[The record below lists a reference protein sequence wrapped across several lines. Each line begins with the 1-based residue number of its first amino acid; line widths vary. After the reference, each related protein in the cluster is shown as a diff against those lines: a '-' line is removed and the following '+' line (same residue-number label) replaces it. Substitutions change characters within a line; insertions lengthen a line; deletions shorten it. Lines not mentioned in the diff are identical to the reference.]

1 MDTKKITIIHLSVTA
16 GLVILMEWAAK
27 RAGAGL
33 HWPEYAWLGTVR
45 ILEATALISYFIWA
59 GPGANAMG
67 LGRNRLF
74 PGVLTGLI
82 WSLCF
87 AAIAAAGLGVLYL
100 SGVNALT
107 LFRMPLPAVKFE
119 VFLFFLVG
127 CLLGPFAEEVL
138 FRGIIYGF
146 IRRAGVWPAVFLSA
160 VIFTLPH
167 LFHGWFPTI
176 QAAAGGIVFA
186 VAYEKSGSLIAP
198 FIIHSTGNAAIFSL
212 ALWQSF
218 PH

>member
-1 MDTKKITIIHLSVTA
+1 MERLSFIEGPGVDTKKITIIHLSVTA

-119 VFLFFLVG
+119 VFLFFPGGMPPGTVCGGGTLSRHNIWFYPARRGMAGRFPVG
-127 CLLGPFAEEVL
+127 CNFYPAPPLSRMVSNHPG
-138 FRGIIYGF
+138 RG
-146 IRRAGVWPAVFLSA
+146 
-160 VIFTLPH
+160 
-167 LFHGWFPTI
+167 
-176 QAAAGGIVFA
+176 GGNRFCR
-186 VAYEKSGSLIAP
+186 GL
-198 FIIHSTGNAAIFSL
+198 
-212 ALWQSF
+212 
-218 PH
+218 